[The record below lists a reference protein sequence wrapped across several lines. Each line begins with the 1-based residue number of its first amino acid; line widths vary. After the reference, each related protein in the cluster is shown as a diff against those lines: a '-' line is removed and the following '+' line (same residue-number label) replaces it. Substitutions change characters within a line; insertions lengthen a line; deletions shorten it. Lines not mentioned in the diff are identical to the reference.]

1 MKRSHLALMVLSLLL
16 SSSLLLG
23 LHSHVSAQLFGGHRG
38 GGPGKGFLSSL
49 TDEQR
54 GVVQELISEMREQ
67 GASREE
73 IHEAVGELLAQWGI
87 ELPERPGGKGKLGGF
102 RHDRR
107 DFMEDLTDGQR
118 AAIRGQTL
126 ELWQDGATGREIHD
140 AVREMLQEFGVE
152 LPEHPAGPRDAGG
165 FGHRH
170 TGLMAPLSQE
180 QREEIHQM
188 IREMRNRDATGEQTR
203 AAVQEKMQQWGIE
216 LPEPPAELT
225 AEQRKTLRAV
235 VYELWQDG
243 ATGEEIRAAA
253 AEQFEEYGLQMP
265 EHGWDHFDKGP
276 LGHFHRCLKPELNQ
290 EQREAVHETTRELQ
304 RQGASPEEV
313 HEAVRALLEDLGVD
327 LPDLS
332 ILSNEQRAT
341 TRTTALD
348 LWLSGVPQSE
358 MCDAIKEML
367 ADFGIEGP
375 EDAGRIGP
383 TEKGDEAPIQ
393 AQNYPNPANPETM
406 IQYSIS
412 VPGKVQI
419 QIFNISGQLVRAF
432 DMGYLQP
439 GSYSVTW
446 DGRRHDGLPVASG
459 VYFYKIQ
466 AGLHSVTHR
475 MVLLK

>member
-1 MKRSHLALMVLSLLL
+1 MKHSHLTPIVLFILL

-23 LHSHVSAQLFGGHRG
+23 LHRDVSAQPIGEHRG
-38 GGPGKGFLSSL
+38 GCPGKGFFSSL

-54 GVVQELISEMREQ
+54 KAIQELLTEMREQ

-73 IHEAVGELLAQWGI
+73 IHEAVAELLVEWGI
-87 ELPERPGGKGKLGGF
+87 ELPERRGGRGRPGGF
-102 RHDRR
+102 RHDRP

-118 AAIRGQTL
+118 AAIRGRTL
-126 ELWQDGATGREIHD
+126 ELWKDGATGREIHD
-140 AVREMLQEFGVE
+140 EVGEMLQEFGVE
-152 LPEHPAGPRDAGG
+152 LPEHPGGPRGAGG
-165 FGHRH
+165 FGRGYV
-170 TGLMAPLSQE
+170 GLMAHLSRE

-188 IREMRNRDATGEQTR
+188 VRRMRDQEATQEEIR
-203 AAVQEKMQQWGIE
+203 AAVEEKLQQWGIE
-216 LPEPPAELT
+216 LPELPPELT
-225 AEQRKTLRAV
+225 AEQRKALRAV
-235 VYELWQDG
+235 VYELWESG
-243 ATGEEIRAAA
+243 ATRGEIRAA

-332 ILSNEQRAT
+332 TLTNQQRAT
-341 TRTTALD
+341 LRTTALD
-348 LWLSGVPQSE
+348 LWLSGALQPE
-358 MCDAIKEML
+358 ICDAIKELL
-367 ADFGIEGP
+367 ADFGIEWPGNSGTIEP
-375 EDAGRIGP
+375 ADKSGA
-383 TEKGDEAPIQ
+383 APIQ
-393 AQNYPNPANPETM
+393 AQNYPNPANPETQ
-406 IQYSIS
+406 IQYTLS

-419 QIFNISGQLVRAF
+419 QIYNISGQLVRAF
-432 DMGYLQP
+432 DIGYLQP

-466 AGLHSVTHR
+466 AGLHSVTNR